1 MARKRW
7 DFDDTSPAS
16 FAEVRRLIETAFNYK
31 QFADSLTEPVRK
43 QLLAD
48 FMGTPSTPAENP
60 GTRVR
65 AASKRALKTQ
75 LTPRKTSDGRGLLP
89 HPVRG

>member
-48 FMGTPSTPAENP
+48 LHAWNEATWEHRQHPP
-60 GTRVR
+60 
-65 AASKRALKTQ
+65 KTQ
-75 LTPRKTSDGRGLLP
+75 APE
-89 HPVRG
+89 

>member
-43 QLLAD
+43 QLLDDLHAWNEA
-48 FMGTPSTPAENP
+48 TWEHRQHPPKPRHPSE
-60 GTRVR
+60 
-65 AASKRALKTQ
+65 
-75 LTPRKTSDGRGLLP
+75 GR
-89 HPVRG
+89 PVSGA